1 MEKITAVVVTY
12 NRKELL
18 FECLDAL
25 LNQTRKV
32 DKIILIN
39 NASTDGTVEDLTSKG
54 YLNNQVLQLV
64 TLDTNTGGSGGFY
77 EGMRLASQEECDWI
91 WVMDDDTIPKKDSLE
106 ALLNAK
112 NNIDENASFYASA
125 VFGPNGEPMNVPRI
139 STHKAANGYQDWY
152 QNLAKNAVEIKE
164 ATFVSLLINRKAV
177 LSCGLPC
184 KDYFLWGD
192 DAEYTMRIITHFG
205 KAYFIGNSIVCHKR
219 FGATNLDIRKEAN
232 AGRINMYYYFYRNN
246 LINRS
251 IYSSKRDVLKFMLGG
266 VRTSL
271 TSLKTKNGFSKFRTV
286 YKGIGGY
293 LSNKRKFKNY
303 IKNQLKV
310 R

>member
-25 LNQTRKV
+25 LAQTRKV

-39 NASTDGTVEDLTSKG
+39 NASTDGTVEDLTDKG
-54 YLNNQVLQLV
+54 YLNNKELQLV

-77 EGMRLASQEECDWI
+77 EGMRLASQDECDWI
-91 WVMDDDTIPKKDSLE
+91 WVMDDDTIPNKDALE

-112 NNIDENASFYASA
+112 NSIDANASFYASS
-125 VFGPNGEPMNVPRI
+125 VFGPNGEPMNVPRV
-139 STHKAANGYQDWY
+139 STHKASNGYQDWY
-152 QNLAKNAVEIKE
+152 QNLSKNAVEIKE
-164 ATFVSLLINRKAV
+164 ATFVSLLINKKAV
-177 LSCGLPC
+177 VSCGLPC
-184 KDYFLWGD
+184 KDYFIWGD

-232 AGRINMYYYFYRNN
+232 KGRVKMYYYFYRNN

-251 IYSSKRDVLKFMLGG
+251 IYSSKHDVFKFMLGG
-266 VRTSL
+266 VRTSI
-271 TSLKTKNGFSKFRTV
+271 TSLKTKNGFYKFRTV

-293 LSNKRKFKNY
+293 FSNKGRFKSY

-310 R
+310 K